1 MKRVICQV
9 LIAVFSCNILL
20 PQPALFAQGYAED
33 EYASELYLDGSY
45 QEDVP
50 SPIMPAKKEFTM
62 ETPWAAYS
70 VLSNYQPSEPT
81 QDLLG
86 RPIDY
91 NAQKDARTIKRGI
104 STQNAN
110 VRQFLANAPKDALLN
125 WLAQNELPQDNMQIG
140 LNEYIPGLHLKRS
153 AGESAKAALKNLTV
167 LFENGQLEMED
178 YITLLSA
185 PSPEIASFSAM
196 ALHNIIQEVI
206 INPDPTYVYLLLGL
220 VPQIQTAIV
229 NRLDKAYASPQANR
243 AVTPGHRLVQ
253 KLAPAQTESAQ
264 SVEMRGVLNLVLA
277 DIYRLYRTTEKQ
289 DIHPQLQQEETAM
302 WPQQEYTFF
311 TPDQMPESFYQKQK
325 DRLLHSLD
333 YARTLRERVMEIND
347 TRVLN
352 ADYVALTLITYDGVS
367 GFKRLVDYID
377 AENTNLNGSKQQYRL
392 DQYNFP
398 FLKSAF
404 DYLSVFYMPQ
414 VSSRETAMEPKEKKL
429 LVDTLIHYA
438 NHGSAPV
445 QVLAMNL
452 LTAMYQESSPK
463 WTRGQGYDKGAAG
476 GTIIS
481 AETANQV
488 ADRIKK
494 IYCRLDH
501 ATQSVYGLNSE
512 EMQEMADQLAI
523 AYRRVRKDPQGYILP
538 ANKDGKA
545 LAAQQCYVRDVQTR
559 NQSVQAQEMA
569 AETMNFILSWVAFG
583 GAIRLIGKGASYS
596 ATLARTLNQTR
607 KMPVGQRVAYFKGT
621 LKQLKQTKKAA
632 KELSQM
638 GVKVERLVE
647 RPAAKPSAFTQRV
660 NTLKQK
666 MGMKVKEPSAQ
677 TYVVDALKEA
687 NPKGQTL
694 GYRITQRLPGG
705 KEQVT
710 NIEGEVISR
719 QAVSPNI
726 PAKLGAEKGTL
737 NSVTELAEKYVT
749 KLPEG
754 VSPAAYK
761 EAIATEN
768 LFRTGLEEVSAANFK
783 SGFGMKQV
791 WYKDAQG
798 KLFSTHEPIWVDLAK
813 SSEVVTNGAG
823 IPLTGNIR
831 LDLLKTV
838 SNPGGVLTATA
849 RTAGEGGFQYL
860 WNISKWTA
868 EFAAADVLLQPV
880 SSALDGQYQSAPEGA
895 PLYAQVGQYF
905 NNVGSAILNY
915 NEAAGNSVILPFMAL
930 GKGVSWAWDKTIRSS
945 SAADSKEMTAQLENN
960 PYLKEY
966 QQKMQNLQ
974 QTFEKDVL
982 SLVDLWKQA
991 QNNPDDIQ
999 LQTKLDKNLQQ
1010 MNDKYLQQQA
1020 GGISQQWQFVA
1031 ESLALGINPFDME
1044 DYYLNAYP
1052 TDGYSSTGSSS
1063 GEYNSGD
1070 YLF

>member
-33 EYASELYLDGSY
+33 EYASELYFDDPY
-45 QEDVP
+45 QGDVP
-50 SPIMPAKKEFTM
+50 SPIMPPKE
-62 ETPWAAYS
+62 EIVVDTPWAPYA
-70 VLSNYQPSEPT
+70 VLSNYKPQEPT
-81 QDLLG
+81 EDLLG
-86 RPIDY
+86 RPINY
-91 NAQKDARTIKRGI
+91 NAQKDARAIKRGI

-110 VRQFLANAPKDALLN
+110 VRQFLANAPKDALLD
-125 WLAQNELPQDNMQIG
+125 WLTQNELPQDNMQIG
-140 LNEYIPGLHLKRS
+140 LNEYVPGLHLKRS

-167 LFENGQLEMED
+167 LFENGELQVED
-178 YITLLSA
+178 YISLLSA
-185 PSPEIASFSAM
+185 PSAEIAAFGAM
-196 ALHNIIQEVI
+196 ALHSTFQEVM
-206 INPDPTYVYLLLGL
+206 NSQDPSLIYLLLGF
-220 VPQIQTAIV
+220 VPQIQTAAV
-229 NRLDKAYASPQANR
+229 GRLDKAYASPQANR
-243 AVTPGHRLVQ
+243 AATPGHFLVQ
-253 KLAPAQTESAQ
+253 KIAPAQTESSQ
-264 SVEMRGVLNLVLA
+264 SVEMRGLLNLLLA
-277 DIYRLYRTTEKQ
+277 DIYALYRTAKTQEMR
-289 DIHPQLQQEETAM
+289 PQLQEEEQAM
-302 WPQQEYTFF
+302 WPRQEYTFF
-311 TPDQMPESFYQKQK
+311 TPDPMPESFYQKQK

-333 YARTLRERVMEIND
+333 YARTLRERVMGINNE
-347 TRVLN
+347 RVLN

-404 DYLSVFYMPQ
+404 DNLSLLYLPKI
-414 VSSRETAMEPKEKKL
+414 SSRETGMDPKEKKL
-429 LVDTLIHYA
+429 LVDTLINYA

-452 LTAMYQESSPK
+452 LTALYQESSPK

-476 GTIIS
+476 GPAIS
-481 AETANQV
+481 TQTANQV

-512 EMQEMADQLAI
+512 QMQEMADQLAI

-545 LAAQQCYVRDVQTR
+545 VAAQQCYVRDVQTR

-569 AETMNFILSWVAFG
+569 ADTMNFILTWVAFG
-583 GAIRLIGKGASYS
+583 GALRLIGKGASYTAS
-596 ATLARTLNQTR
+596 VARAANQAR
-607 KMPVGQRVAYFKGT
+607 KMPVGQRIAYFTGT
-621 LKQLKQTKKAA
+621 LKQAKRAQKAA
-632 KELSQM
+632 RELSQM
-638 GVKVERLVE
+638 GVKVERIGQM
-647 RPAAKPSAFTQRV
+647 PAAKPSAFTQRI
-660 NTLKQK
+660 NSLKQK
-666 MGMKVKEPSAQ
+666 MGMKIKEKDN
-677 TYVVDALKEA
+677 TFVVDALRET

-705 KEQVT
+705 KEQIT

-719 QAVSPNI
+719 QMVTPNI

-823 IPLTGNIR
+823 IPLTGTLR
-831 LDLLKTV
+831 KDLIKTV

-849 RTAGEGGFQYL
+849 STVGEGGFRYL
-860 WNISKWTA
+860 WNISKWTG
-868 EFAAADVLLQPV
+868 EFAAADVAVQPI
-880 SSALDGQYQSAPEGA
+880 SEALDGKYQSAPAGA
-895 PLYAQVGQYF
+895 PWYAEVGQYF
-905 NNVGSAILNY
+905 HNVGNAIINY
-915 NEAAGNSVILPFMAL
+915 DQAAGAVIVLPFVAV
-930 GKGVSWAWDKTIRSS
+930 GKGISWAWDKTIRSS
-945 SAADSKEMTAQLENN
+945 SSANSEEMTAQLEDN

-966 QQKMQNLQ
+966 RQKTQKLQ
-974 QTFEKDVL
+974 EAFEKDVL
-982 SLVDLWKQA
+982 SFVDLWKQV
-991 QNNPDDIQ
+991 QNNPDNIQ
-999 LQTKLDKNLQQ
+999 LKNKLDINFQQ
-1010 MNDKYLQQQA
+1010 MNDKYSQQQT
-1020 GGISQQWQFVA
+1020 GGISQQWQVVSQ
-1031 ESLALGINPFDME
+1031 SLAVGVNPFEMQ
-1044 DYYLNAYP
+1044 DYYL
-1052 TDGYSSTGSSS
+1052 DDYSSS
-1063 GEYNSGD
+1063 D
-1070 YLF
+1070 YPSEEDFF